1 MMRIVIGPVFV
12 LLIATLLTACG
23 GDDSKEAREAEMEEY
38 ARSYGVDVDV
48 EIDDQTGE
56 ESVVINQ
63 GIGAMAGQVGANL
76 RVPAGFPDDIVLFP
90 GMKIHASSGI
100 PRGHTLQAMVDG
112 TIEDVA
118 EFYREG
124 MARKGWQTAGPGM
137 QSPAM
142 QTLQFKKDNRQTN
155 ISIMPNGE
163 RSTVQIMTMQT
174 G

>member
-1 MMRIVIGPVFV
+1 MRIVIGPVFV
-12 LLIATLLTACG
+12 LLIATLVSACG
-23 GDDSKEAREAEMEEY
+23 GDDTSEAREAEMEEY

-48 EIDDQTGE
+48 EIDESTGE

-63 GIGAMAGQVGANL
+63 GIGAMAGQVGTNL

-90 GMKIHASSGI
+90 GMKIHSSSGI
-100 PRGHTLQAMVDG
+100 PQGHTLQG
-112 TIEDVA
+112 TVEGSSEDVA

-124 MARKGWQTAGPGM
+124 MAKKGWQTEGPGM

-142 QTLQFKKDNRQTN
+142 HSLQFKKDNRQTN
-155 ISIMPNGE
+155 ISVMPNGE
-163 RSTVQIMTMQT
+163 RSTVQIMTMKT